1 MYYLTCRNRSYTLN
15 FIAPDGLFF
24 ASDICNFAL
33 LDSIMRNETF
43 DVPAS
48 HSMVASE
55 PTSAELLWLEE
66 PTSSS
71 AQDPTNMPRCQ
82 RVMTSLNHEMA
93 TSQPDQCYQFNI
105 TREGKHPGWPAEHIA
120 TLSVAK
126 NAIDNGELGNISQAL
141 SLVNLEGLCSRLKAK
156 KYF

>member
-1 MYYLTCRNRSYTLN
+1 
-15 FIAPDGLFF
+15 
-24 ASDICNFAL
+24 
-33 LDSIMRNETF
+33 MRNETF

-71 AQDPTNMPRCQ
+71 AQDPTNMQRCQ
-82 RVMTSLNHEMA
+82 KVMTSLSHAMA
-93 TSQPDQCYQFNI
+93 TAQPDQCYQFNI

-126 NAIDNGELGNISQAL
+126 NVIDNGELGNISQAL
-141 SLVNLEGLCSRLKAK
+141 SLVNLEGLFSHL
-156 KYF
+156 